1 MAYIVV
7 KHFTDLQDHGHKY
20 AEGDTYPREGYVPS
34 DERIKMLSTAMNRQK
49 TVLIEA
55 VPEVIP
61 DMDRIQA
68 LQAFFNSFPPAYE
81 ENAMTESAEVVEESA
96 VEETAEEKPKRKS
109 RKKAE

>member
-7 KHFTDLQDHGHKY
+7 KHFTDLQDHGYKY
-20 AEGDTYPREGYVPS
+20 AEGDTYPREGYEPS
-34 DERIKMLSTAMNRQK
+34 DERIEMLSTVMNRQR

-61 DMDRIQA
+61 K
-68 LQAFFNSFPPAYE
+68 
-81 ENAMTESAEVVEESA
+81 TESAETVEESA

-109 RKKAE
+109 RKK

>member
-7 KHFTDLQDHGHKY
+7 KHFTDLQDHGYKY
-20 AEGDTYPREGYVPS
+20 AEGDIYPRKGYEPS
-34 DERIKMLSTAMNRQK
+34 AERIEMLSTAMNRQR

-61 DMDRIQA
+61 
-68 LQAFFNSFPPAYE
+68 E
-81 ENAMTESAEVVEESA
+81 TESAETVEESA

>member
-1 MAYIVV
+1 MAYRVV

-34 DERIKMLSTAMNRQK
+34 DERIEMLSTAMNRQR

-61 DMDRIQA
+61 
-68 LQAFFNSFPPAYE
+68 E
-81 ENAMTESAEVVEESA
+81 TESAETVEESA

-109 RKKAE
+109 RKK

>member
-7 KHFTDLQDHGHKY
+7 KHFTDLQDHGYKY
-20 AEGDTYPREGYVPS
+20 AEGDIYPRKGYEPS
-34 DERIKMLSTAMNRQK
+34 AERIEMLSTANNRQR

-55 VPEVIP
+55 VTEVIP
-61 DMDRIQA
+61 
-68 LQAFFNSFPPAYE
+68 E
-81 ENAMTESAEVVEESA
+81 TESAETVEESA

>member
-7 KHFTDLQDHGHKY
+7 KHFTDLQDHGYKY

-34 DERIKMLSTAMNRQK
+34 DERIEMLSTSNNRQK

-61 DMDRIQA
+61 EVIPEDVTDIT
-68 LQAFFNSFPPAYE
+68 
-81 ENAMTESAEVVEESA
+81 ENEDEP
-96 VEETAEEKPKRKS
+96 EEKPKRKS
-109 RKKAE
+109 RKK

>member
-34 DERIKMLSTAMNRQK
+34 DERIEMLSTANNRQK
-49 TVLIEA
+49 MVLIEA

-61 DMDRIQA
+61 
-68 LQAFFNSFPPAYE
+68 E
-81 ENAMTESAEVVEESA
+81 TESAETVEESA

-109 RKKAE
+109 RKK